1 MTLPAPRGPVLLR
14 GAAVLLAVLLH
25 GAVLGALWP
34 RGRPPPPVIEAVPVV
49 LSGAA
54 GEAEEGA
61 GAPPAPSAP
70 AQESPAPQPAPESVP
85 AQPAPEPVAA
95 VAAPVPAEPAP
106 AEPVLA
112 EPAQAEA
119 MPPLPAALAEL
130 PLPLPPPMPPQ
141 QPAAT
146 PAPVQPLRPPMPA
159 TPPPQP
165 VVPGPVRL
173 GAGVALNIAPGP
185 ETRAARPRDLA
196 CSDSIE
202 YPPELRQAGIGGD
215 VVLRLRLTDKGRVI
229 EAKLAESSGH
239 PQLDEAVQRSVRRC
253 RFDPALR
260 DGVPVW
266 SNLTFRATLR
276 PY

>member
-1 MTLPAPRGPVLLR
+1 M
-14 GAAVLLAVLLH
+14 LLAVLLH

-34 RGRPPPPVIEAVPVV
+34 RGRPPPLVVEAVPVT
-49 LSGAA
+49 LSGMA
-54 GEAEEGA
+54 GEAEDGA
-61 GAPPAPSAP
+61 GAPPAPRAP
-70 AQESPAPQPAPESVP
+70 AQESPPPQPAPENAP
-85 AQPAPEPVAA
+85 TQPAPA
-95 VAAPVPAEPAP
+95 VPAAAPSL

-112 EPAQAEA
+112 EPVPAIPAPAEA
-119 MPPLPAALAEL
+119 MPTIPPAPAEL
-130 PLPLPPPMPPQ
+130 PLPLPPP
-141 QPAAT
+141 
-146 PAPVQPLRPPMPA
+146 PAPLQQAAAAPAPAVLAHAAVPPA
-159 TPPPQP
+159 PPQP
-165 VVPGPVRL
+165 VAPGPVRL
-173 GAGVALNIAPGP
+173 GAGTALNIAPGP
-185 ETRAARPRDLA
+185 ETSAARPRDLA
-196 CSDSIE
+196 CSDSID
-202 YPPELRQAGIGGD
+202 YPPDLRQAGVGGE

>member
-1 MTLPAPRGPVLLR
+1 VTLRAPREPVLLR

-25 GAVLGALWP
+25 AAMLAALWP
-34 RGRPPPPVIEAVPVV
+34 RGRPPPLVIEAVPVV

-54 GEAEEGA
+54 GDAEEGT
-61 GAPPAPSAP
+61 GAPPAPTAP
-70 AQESPAPQPAPESVP
+70 AQEHAAPQPAPESVP
-85 AQPAPEPVAA
+85 VLPAPEPVVAT
-95 VAAPVPAEPAP
+95 AAPALAEPALAQPAP
-106 AEPVLA
+106 AET
-112 EPAQAEA
+112 
-119 MPPLPAALAEL
+119 MPPVSPAPAAL
-130 PLPLPPPMPPQ
+130 PLPLPPPPMPLAPT
-141 QPAAT
+141 AAT
-146 PAPVQPLRPPMPA
+146 PAPAQPARPPVPPA
-159 TPPPQP
+159 PPSQP
-165 VVPGPVRL
+165 VAPGPVRL

-276 PY
+276 PD